1 MFDVKMKMEIQN
13 DERSLDS
20 ISPSSISSVKKELI
34 NNNNNNNFN
43 STGESLDNESIDMN
57 CGGCGESINER
68 TVLCVGGRS
77 WHSKCLRCCICAR
90 SLNDQ
95 QSCFLRGMKFY
106 CRHDYL

>member
-1 MFDVKMKMEIQN
+1 MEIQS

-20 ISPSSISSVKKELI
+20 ISSSSISSVKKELL
-34 NNNNNNNFN
+34 NNSNDLN
-43 STGESLDNESIDMN
+43 SCGESLDNDSIDMN

-77 WHSKCLRCCICAR
+77 WHSKCLRCYVCAR

-95 QSCFLRGMKFY
+95 HSCFLRGMKLY
-106 CRHDYL
+106 CRHDYVL